1 MPIIN
6 NLLGTRECKF
16 VGLANEKNYF
26 ELKLIDYTTGPMKTL
41 ISNLNMNYSRND
53 TSVVNNS
60 SSGWHYF
67 SEIPN
72 GTGRSYITVDG
83 THLNIYFDATN
94 LLYVNYFGFT
104 SQAIVQLNNAGDIG
118 LEHYESQT
126 LYPGGKNGRGFDIRC
141 KIDQLDIPN
150 NYSDHTFYFLLGLN
164 YDQINLMGF
173 KIDSP
178 IQDRR
183 RLRIEYIRPY
193 TDHTALLYSR
203 TESYFGEFGD
213 ATIINNHIVGNV
225 LRDVRV
231 SRAGKN
237 YMFEWNFASDITSYN
252 NPNFF
257 PKNFRHKVLYNS
269 YNKFGSGDNNEGTFT
284 QANEPYISF
293 AIGFKIN
300 QNFVT
305 YIPEDFTS
313 LCKIS
318 RLDFLPT
325 ILIDSTSDCKI
336 ANVIDYNENTVKF
349 IVDEI
354 NEGKYN
360 FHLLK
365 HGVKHEDQLSAFQYI
380 YYLQSQPDSFEF
392 IRKDKLTPKTAQF
405 LYNNQLNFAKTGDL
419 KSNLYIDKIEKNENS
434 LSNIY
439 PNITCDKTIGKTDTT
454 YKLIIN
460 KEGYIEN
467 LFENDSTE
475 FNSLPLTD
483 IYKIKNKLV
492 YGRNNFPT
500 YLFYDGT
507 YNLGRSAKFE
517 FMDNILLVSDTTD
530 NYIRDNIKLCE
541 RDSTSYYIIE
551 TVSDGTNFSV
561 FTRIFNPYTKT
572 LSPRSLVNSEL
583 LITNRSPTFT
593 YQATDYETF
602 NFTRLNPNP
611 DIIVFS
617 NKHICALTVDTN
629 LISAGDI
636 AYRLFYESF
645 DDGTTW
651 IFKNNSVNISKAGER
666 NNEGQSHTFKLKDND
681 DYLFNINGKSYL
693 GNRVLNF
700 IHRKDNFAFRP
711 QGNIGDLLYY
721 SKLGSQTIRYIKCSY
736 DMIQK
741 NIGICI
747 GSSEGSLEV
756 IKSPI
761 VNKDSVSNLDANMVH
776 NSWRSEYISK
786 PYSDGQLGNINC
798 AYDKN
803 GDLIIIASKAN
814 DDTSFTLLRTNFN
827 KDDIDLLGR
836 FMQVSD
842 KSSTRIGRSITNMF
856 SDYHGDIIMSSV
868 SKVADNSCLL
878 NIAKYGLLTNET
890 NELNLDEG
898 FLSPQRPWL
907 SSGTINLDSTIN
919 GLVFDPSSTAGIN
932 SSGASVSTVFKGL
945 ANSANLKGFKA
956 EWSSFITEPVYSDIT
971 SVATRV
977 LLRTYGNQLTSTDLE
992 KHSICVG
999 WDITS
1004 VWAYDFDLGTKL
1016 GKSLL
1021 DPKKF
1026 RKYMCVFERTS
1037 DNSVAGILFAEDL
1050 NLSNYEKI
1058 IYKTMFQWVSPFYT
1072 DSLTGDTN
1080 TFNVSSNEVLHSSY
1094 LFISRN
1100 NTSRQ
1105 FNRKNYLGSIGE
1117 GILSRSPNDYNKFN
1131 GITANEDITSN
1142 FSDGIKISWKGYTG
1156 IYNDYYTFSLKS
1168 STDPSCIFDKEPFK
1182 YWRSVTDNTSCII
1195 AFDSTEQS
1203 SKIQFVRG
1211 DIAVFNNVNFR
1222 RCFIEGHTSSL
1233 LNSSTSAT
1241 YSKEVFFDID
1251 GGTVFVSPDS
1261 YGSKTILN
1269 CPSKN
1274 WEPSEHIGRYIQFE
1288 SCRLDST
1295 PYRHMAFKIEDN
1307 GVDSL
1312 TFNTGNKVFDTTV
1325 GFRYYMFDGNMSVKL
1340 IDNTAKLNFWRIRI
1354 PPNQIN
1360 NPANIGDE
1368 TAQSSVFLDGFR
1380 EIGEFDI
1387 GRLTSFKQNID
1398 EDLDISIE
1406 TDVKTTEF
1414 ENLSVVNYEFSKPR
1428 KYKTIRYSNGN
1439 NELMNEIKRIFIEMY
1454 GSGKTLWFFEDQ
1466 KGDPRNFM
1474 LCRIMNEPNFEEVND
1489 DIQSISI
1496 ELEEVV

>member
-6 NLLGTRECKF
+6 NLLGTGECKF
-16 VGLANEKNYF
+16 VGLAHERNYF
-26 ELKLIDYTTGPMKTL
+26 ELKLVDYTTGPMSTL
-41 ISNLNMNYSRND
+41 MSLATMNYSNND
-53 TSVVNNS
+53 S
-60 SSGWHYF
+60 SIISNDPLTVYYGNTDPGF
-67 SEIPN
+67 QFV
-72 GTGRSYITVDG
+72 TVDG
-83 THLNIYFDATN
+83 TYLNFYIDATAS
-94 LLYVNYFGFT
+94 LYASNVFYQGYAFLQQTSGFEVYDDNNNYIPNWQG
-104 SQAIVQLNNAGDIG
+104 
-118 LEHYESQT
+118 
-126 LYPGGKNGRGFDIRC
+126 NGRCFDIRC
-141 KIDQLDIPN
+141 KIDKLNIPN
-150 NYSDHTFYFLLGLN
+150 GYSDYTFAFIYGIGGYLDAQRLV
-164 YDQINLMGF
+164 F

-178 IQDRR
+178 VLNRR
-183 RLRIEYIRPY
+183 RLLIEYAGNY
-193 TDHTALLYSR
+193 TDGTCWIYSR
-203 TESYFGEFGD
+203 TESFLGEFGD
-213 ATIINNHIVGNV
+213 ATVINNIITGNIVRD
-225 LRDVRV
+225 LRIA
-231 SRAGKN
+231 RAGRN
-237 YMFEWNFASDITSYN
+237 FYFEWNFASDYTNYN

-257 PKNFRHKVLYNS
+257 QKDFKNKIKFNAYD
-269 YNKFGSGDNNEGTFT
+269 KFGEEDTVGGTFNVFT
-284 QANEPYISF
+284 GNAPVCDF
-293 AIGFKIN
+293 MMGFKIDKSQITN
-300 QNFVT
+300 L
-305 YIPEDFTS
+305 PAGEDYTA
-313 LCKIS
+313 LCQVS
-318 RLDFLPT
+318 RLDFLPG
-325 ILIDSTSDCKI
+325 ILIDSTNDCKI
-336 ANVIDYNENTVKF
+336 GNIIDYNENTVRF
-349 IVDEI
+349 IIDDI

-360 FHLLK
+360 LQITKGTIPL
-365 HGVKHEDQLSAFQYI
+365 GVWFYYI
-380 YYLQSQPDSFEF
+380 QSPPNSFEF

-602 NFTRLNPNP
+602 NFRRLNPNP

-721 SKLGSQTIRYIKCSY
+721 SKLRSQTIRYIKCSY

-907 SSGTINLDSTIN
+907 LSGTINLDSTIN
-919 GLVFDPSSTAGIN
+919 GLVFDPSSAAGIN
-932 SSGASVSTVFKGL
+932 SSGSGVSTVFKGL

-1117 GILSRSPNDYNKFN
+1117 GILSRSSNDYNKFN

-1142 FSDGIKISWKGYTG
+1142 FSDGIKINWKGYTG
-1156 IYNDYYTFSLKS
+1156 IYNDYFTFSLKS
-1168 STDPSCIFDKEPFK
+1168 ATDPSCIFDKEPFK

-1211 DIAVFNNVNFR
+1211 DIAIFNNVNFR

-1233 LNSSTSAT
+1233 LNSSTIAT
-1241 YSKEVFFDID
+1241 YSKEIFFDID

-1414 ENLSVVNYEFSKPR
+1414 ENLSVVNYEFSKPI

-1474 LCRIMNEPNFEEVND
+1474 LCRIMNEPNFEEAND
-1489 DIQSISI
+1489 EIQSISI